1 VLVRRGLPSPP
12 RSITD
17 LRKLQL
23 CTERA
28 TTGSL
33 LVASTIKPVKKPV
46 VARNPSDLSYYLFT
60 KRCDAIVFDAPTLAV
75 LRRQAPD
82 RYGPLAGRVVTNEK
96 YAAAF
101 EKGGV
106 LRMRVN
112 AVLGELAKD
121 GSLDRLRKRW
131 LGADTSALPIL
142 R

>member
-1 VLVRRGLPSPP
+1 M
-12 RSITD
+12 
-17 LRKLQL
+17 
-23 CTERA
+23 
-28 TTGSL
+28 
-33 LVASTIKPVKKPV
+33 

-101 EKGGV
+101 EKGSA
-106 LRMRVN
+106 LRTRVN
-112 AVLGELAKD
+112 AVLAGLAKD

-131 LGADTSALPIL
+131 LGADTSALPVL